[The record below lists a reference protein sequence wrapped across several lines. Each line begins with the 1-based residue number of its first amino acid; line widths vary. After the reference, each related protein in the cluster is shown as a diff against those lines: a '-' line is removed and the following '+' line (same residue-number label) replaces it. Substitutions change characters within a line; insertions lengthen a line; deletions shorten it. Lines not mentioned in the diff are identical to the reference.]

1 MALIRTFIGFL
12 IAITLIAFAV
22 TNRQTTTL
30 VYSPLHDPLELPLYM
45 VTLLFMA
52 AGFVLGVFILWINT
66 SKTRKTKRE
75 QMKAIKALEKE
86 LETLKDTETEANDPP
101 SEFFPALPK
110 AKPTENTDSTST
122 TS

>member
-12 IAITLIAFAV
+12 IAITLIAFAI

-52 AGFVLGVFILWINT
+52 AGFFLGIMMLWINMGK
-66 SKTRKTKRE
+66 SRKVKRD
-75 QMKAIKALEKE
+75 QRQTIKELEKE
-86 LETLKDTETEANDPP
+86 LKSVKGKDPESQDPP

-110 AKPTENTDSTST
+110 AKTSDNTDKNHNAA
-122 TS
+122 

>member
-30 VYSPLHDPLELPLYM
+30 VYSPLHEPLELPLYM

-52 AGFVLGVFILWINT
+52 VGFFLGVMVLWIN
-66 SKTRKTKRE
+66 SGKTRSVKRQQRKT
-75 QMKAIKALEKE
+75 IKELEKE
-86 LETLKDTETEANDPP
+86 LESVKESTEQA
-101 SEFFPALPK
+101 SEPASDFFPALPK
-110 AKPTENTDSTST
+110 AKSSDNSDTQQTSA
-122 TS
+122 